1 MIPILLFFRK
11 NNWSESSWFLTAHFV
26 HIVIILQPPLK
37 NNVARFS
44 FIARNNNIGSIDLI
58 LHIAKCKNQKSYIQ
72 IFQEI
77 N

>member
-1 MIPILLFFRK
+1 MIPILLFFRQ

-58 LHIAKCKNQKSYIQ
+58 LHMCKNQKSYIQ